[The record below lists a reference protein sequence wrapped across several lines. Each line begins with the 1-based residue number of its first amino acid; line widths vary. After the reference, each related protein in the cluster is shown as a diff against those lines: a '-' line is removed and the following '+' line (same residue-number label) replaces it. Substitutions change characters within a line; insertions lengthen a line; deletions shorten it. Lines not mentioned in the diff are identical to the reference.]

1 MREISHPTIS
11 TTKLLQLIRYGDDNQ
26 ESESVPETSSTSDKN
41 IKTLT
46 SSVRAASEIVSKF

>member
-1 MREISHPTIS
+1 MRESSHPTIS
-11 TTKLLQLIRYGDDNQ
+11 TTKLSQLIRYGDDNQ